1 LSRVAKRYAKALF
14 ELAEERNVLEKVHT
28 DLQAIAETVKNSED
42 LQNLLVNPLVNEADK
57 MNVLARIF
65 SDRFESLTR
74 QFLELVAEKRRLSV
88 LLEIIT
94 KFYRMMLEHN
104 NQIEGQLI
112 SAVDLEERQV
122 EEIGKQIE
130 QITGKK
136 VMLNRQIEPSI
147 IGGFVVKV
155 EDVVIDNSIRSQL
168 NRLREQLIA
177 R

>member
-1 LSRVAKRYAKALF
+1 MSRVAKRYAKALF